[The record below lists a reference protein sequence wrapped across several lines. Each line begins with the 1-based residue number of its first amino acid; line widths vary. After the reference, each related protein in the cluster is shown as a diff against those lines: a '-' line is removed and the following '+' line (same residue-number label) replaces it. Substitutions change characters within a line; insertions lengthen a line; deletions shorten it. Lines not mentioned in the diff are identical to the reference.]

1 MHREGGG
8 QVRIGVSQPR
18 PRCLQVEIEDNGVGR
33 VRAAEYKS
41 KSATKN
47 KSFGLKL
54 TAERIELINQLYQTQ
69 TQVRVEDLVDA
80 QGQARGTRVV
90 VEIPV

>member
-1 MHREGGG
+1 
-8 QVRIGVSQPR
+8 VTVSVQQPR
-18 PRCLQVEIEDNGVGR
+18 PDCLRVQITDDGVGR
-33 VRAAEYKS
+33 QKAAEYKS

-47 KSFGLKL
+47 KSLGMKM

-69 TQVRVEDLVDA
+69 THITVEDLTDA
-80 QGQARGTRVV
+80 NGQPTGTRVV